1 MIHLKAPFL
10 GAFVFI
16 TTMLNLGIVWFTIN
30 IGLIGVLL
38 SHL

>member
-16 TTMLNLGIVWFTIN
+16 TTMLILDT
-30 IGLIGVLL
+30 
-38 SHL
+38 H